1 MNIWL
6 NVACS
11 LKSVRL
17 QMHYTHTFQSIF
29 WFLTVLYKT
38 ANIIVSIHFTL
49 YPYPQFHL
57 TLNFL
62 SQRPAYRGN
71 AAVRPHPCHLQSR
84 SNTSKRH
91 ASRNEQQDSHNIYPI
106 CKWHCYHRCQ
116 WWWKVNYYSGYC
128 YIMLHEHEYRML
140 QISLCQHWCYCLHS
154 HDSNLIIYKLSTL
167 KKKKNMLCIQTGVTM
182 LQHQHSDECD
192 AMKKETLA
200 LYDTLL
206 SVCHCTKSY
215 NVFLSYSEK

>member
-17 QMHYTHTFQSIF
+17 QMHYTHTYQSIF

-140 QISLCQHWCYCLHS
+140 QISLCQHWCYCLYS

-167 KKKKNMLCIQTGVTM
+167 KKKKHAL
-182 LQHQHSDECD
+182 HPDWSDNAAAPTIRWMWC
-192 AMKKETLA
+192 
-200 LYDTLL
+200 Y
-206 SVCHCTKSY
+206 
-215 NVFLSYSEK
+215 EKRNPGSIWYPAFSMSLH